1 MDLAGLPCIAQS
13 DDELSE
19 LSCVAGF
26 DDDVCIAGRES
37 SDIDCCFAASA
48 RRPSQQRL
56 ASSASRVFA
65 FSCLTF
71 VVKDRRTRRERK
83 LLDDVGARCD
93 RATTTAVM
101 GPSGSGKTTLISLL
115 TLRAPRGR
123 ATGRVTL
130 GGLALTQRRFRR
142 LCFVVNQD
150 DELWP
155 TLTPREQLR
164 HATQLFA
171 AAGADIEPGRAEE
184 IIDRLGLAS
193 CADTFVGHAL
203 VPGGL
208 SGGQKRRLSIGVALV
223 KQPVAAFLDEPTS
236 GLDAAASLHTMAFVR
251 SLAKDEHLI
260 VVATIH
266 QPSTKVFLD
275 FDNLLLLSEGRVAY
289 SGAAV
294 SAAAAFEGL
303 GHVLPPLTN
312 PADFLLDVVNSDFS
326 DAGVVRE
333 ILDAYAAA
341 RERRREKV
349 DDDAHFHGGGVD
361 AGLEAAVVVEPTTGN
376 QFLPLLRRHATLL
389 ARDLVLVGVRATCFF
404 FGNLYFA
411 TVYVKSRER
420 RQTQVANRVWLLI
433 WMNAVPAC
441 LTLVI
446 VVAINMETRMVK
458 SGALVLG
465 AVERE
470 AALVAPHVV
479 EGARDA
485 VDGVGVR
492 RVRDVVRVAD
502 AVREVADERVEAALP
517 RHVLDVAVADVP
529 LADGVGLVAQALHAL
544 GQHVVAQ
551 GHGEVRVGRDLADAA
566 LLVAEADLVGE
577 LARHERRPRR
587 RAERLAVVARQ
598 LDAVAHELRHLRRFR
613 EVRRMPE
620 VVHTDVVH
628 EHQND
633 VGPAVVGEA
642 CHVRRRRAGLL
653 VECLRRPAAGGEAD
667 GRDADEARR
676 RDGREDHG
684 PALSRRLP
692 RRPLVVIGDLH
703 EPLRLGHRR
712 RPTAGRR
719 GAGRLPRR
727 DLIREGCLQIF
738 KLR

>member
-1 MDLAGLPCIAQS
+1 
-13 DDELSE
+13 
-19 LSCVAGF
+19 
-26 DDDVCIAGRES
+26 
-37 SDIDCCFAASA
+37 
-48 RRPSQQRL
+48 
-56 ASSASRVFA
+56 
-65 FSCLTF
+65 
-71 VVKDRRTRRERK
+71 
-83 LLDDVGARCD
+83 
-93 RATTTAVM
+93 M

-275 FDNLLLLSEGRVAY
+275 FDTLLLLSEGRVAY
-289 SGAAV
+289 SGAAS

-341 RERRREKV
+341 RERRRATV
-349 DDDAHFHGGGVD
+349 DDDAHFHSGGVD
-361 AGLEAAVVVEPTTGN
+361 AGLETAVVIEPTMRN
-376 QFLPLLRRHATLL
+376 QVVPLLRRHATLL

-420 RQTQVANRVWLLI
+420 HQTQVANRVWLLI

-458 SGALVLG
+458 SRSSRASASSRSASPGFAVANFTAKDGAFFTTCAIWCAGQFCWDCYGTACAVAFDHPLLGTALYMFAWFSSFLYAGFIIPIEDVKWPLRALAYVFPMGRSIRSMIWSDFIRARYDACDNYSSSHYCYCGDDWDPAAGCDGKHVLRDIG
-465 AVERE
+465 IIYRSIS
-470 AALVAPHVV
+470 
-479 EGARDA
+479 ARDKIA
-485 VDGVGVR
+485 
-492 RVRDVVRVAD
+492 
-502 AVREVADERVEAALP
+502 E
-517 RHVLDVAVADVP
+517 DVAYCAGLGFLAGAYACVAFYRSTRGSAAP
-529 LADGVGLVAQALHAL
+529 RPPSAARSGAPMVAAKHAL
-544 GQHVVAQ
+544 NRSRPPERAAA
-551 GHGEVRVGRDLADAA
+551 VG
-566 LLVAEADLVGE
+566 
-577 LARHERRPRR
+577 RR
-587 RAERLAVVARQ
+587 RASRMVA
-598 LDAVAHELRHLRRFR
+598 A
-613 EVRRMPE
+613 
-620 VVHTDVVH
+620 
-628 EHQND
+628 
-633 VGPAVVGEA
+633 
-642 CHVRRRRAGLL
+642 
-653 VECLRRPAAGGEAD
+653 
-667 GRDADEARR
+667 
-676 RDGREDHG
+676 
-684 PALSRRLP
+684 
-692 RRPLVVIGDLH
+692 
-703 EPLRLGHRR
+703 
-712 RPTAGRR
+712 
-719 GAGRLPRR
+719 
-727 DLIREGCLQIF
+727 
-738 KLR
+738 

>member
-275 FDNLLLLSEGRVAY
+275 FDNLLLLSEGRVAWAGD
-289 SGAAV
+289 GA
-294 SAAAAFEGL
+294 
-303 GHVLPPLTN
+303 
-312 PADFLLDVVNSDFS
+312 D
-326 DAGVVRE
+326 R
-333 ILDAYAAA
+333 
-341 RERRREKV
+341 
-349 DDDAHFHGGGVD
+349 
-361 AGLEAAVVVEPTTGN
+361 
-376 QFLPLLRRHATLL
+376 
-389 ARDLVLVGVRATCFF
+389 
-404 FGNLYFA
+404 
-411 TVYVKSRER
+411 
-420 RQTQVANRVWLLI
+420 
-433 WMNAVPAC
+433 
-441 LTLVI
+441 
-446 VVAINMETRMVK
+446 
-458 SGALVLG
+458 VLG
-465 AVERE
+465 AEMAAVARGERAGRREAE
-470 AALVAPHVV
+470 AALA
-479 EGARDA
+479 G
-485 VDGVGVR
+485 
-492 RVRDVVRVAD
+492 RVRAVAAGRRLPADVQCGHLLRVA
-502 AVREVADERVEAALP
+502 AA
-517 RHVLDVAVADVP
+517 
-529 LADGVGLVAQALHAL
+529 
-544 GQHVVAQ
+544 
-551 GHGEVRVGRDLADAA
+551 HGGRRSAVGR
-566 LLVAEADLVGE
+566 G
-577 LARHERRPRR
+577 PRGG
-587 RAERLAVVARQ
+587 
-598 LDAVAHELRHLRRFR
+598 R
-613 EVRRMPE
+613 EVRRGGAAVARE
-620 VVHTDVVH
+620 VARVLARVRVV
-628 EHQND
+628 EGEG
-633 VGPAVVGEA
+633 VGAPPVEFFPFVDRVDGGGDDGGEDGAAQDHAQQAEARPRPVVFSLDHWHRA
-642 CHVRRRRAGLL
+642 QRQPLVFRVRRHP
-653 VECLRRPAAGGEAD
+653 V
-667 GRDADEARR
+667 
-676 RDGREDHG
+676 
-684 PALSRRLP
+684 
-692 RRPLVVIGDLH
+692 
-703 EPLRLGHRR
+703 
-712 RPTAGRR
+712 
-719 GAGRLPRR
+719 GAG
-727 DLIREGCLQIF
+727 DHV
-738 KLR
+738 